1 METSSYIESHDIPWL
16 LGLKGGCKSLL
27 LHVHFRSWHSCLAY
41 RLPLL
46 HFEKQEPQ
54 SCTLFTELSLYL
66 LITEG
71 CCYRLSLH
79 RSMPKGR
86 TIYEP
91 SQKQRSNRDTKRNS
105 RCLRI
110 HDFKQNL
117 LDRLVNI
124 LCMLVL
130 HDHIQ
135 QNKISCDSFTLIL
148 CFLSQVYIWFK
159 SRSHSLIPLFS
170 TTNRPA

>member
-1 METSSYIESHDIPWL
+1 METFSYIESHDIQRL

-27 LHVHFRSWHSCLAY
+27 LHVHLRSWHSSLAY
-41 RLPLL
+41 RLSLL
-46 HFEKQEPQ
+46 HFGKQEPQ
-54 SCTLFTELSLYL
+54 FCTLFTELSLYL
-66 LITEG
+66 LITED

-91 SQKQRSNRDTKRNS
+91 WQKQRLNRDTNRNS

-110 HDFKQNL
+110 HDLKQNS

-135 QNKISCDSFTLIL
+135 QNKISCDSFTLIF
-148 CFLSQVYIWFK
+148 CFLFQMYIWFK
-159 SRSHSLIPLFS
+159 S
-170 TTNRPA
+170 